1 MHGSLSS
8 LPGQSA
14 SPVDSSVKHQR
25 FDQANPS
32 KAQRNAFDCG
42 VPTLNRWLA
51 SQARQSMETR
61 DAVTSLLLDDDAG
74 EEARSAGYYFLSS
87 GEVARDD
94 TPGKMGRRAPKPT
107 HASNTVRYCCR
118 ERVCQYY

>member
-25 FDQANPS
+25 FDKANPS

-51 SQARQSMETR
+51 SQARQSMATR

-74 EEARSAGYYFLSS
+74 EAARIAGYYCLSS
-87 GEVARDD
+87 GEVARDA
-94 TPGKMGRRAPKPT
+94 TPCQMGRRA
-107 HASNTVRYCCR
+107 SNHIPAVRIAR
-118 ERVCQYY
+118 NSTRLNSSH